1 MHRFYPS
8 VQQQTKLKTI
18 QQQPFKLEQDLYQ
31 RGSNNPYA
39 EQLKLYKDRVIHPCW
54 TFECK
59 PFAKTTEHERKILI
73 NKDNDLADSHDLTQC
88 YLMLAKMKRGTHL
101 HLINRDSLFLS
112 TVHHL
117 S

>member
-73 NKDNDLADSHDLTQC
+73 NKDNDLARLSRPNSMLSDVSKDEKRHTSTSH
-88 YLMLAKMKRGTHL
+88 
-101 HLINRDSLFLS
+101 
-112 TVHHL
+112 
-117 S
+117 